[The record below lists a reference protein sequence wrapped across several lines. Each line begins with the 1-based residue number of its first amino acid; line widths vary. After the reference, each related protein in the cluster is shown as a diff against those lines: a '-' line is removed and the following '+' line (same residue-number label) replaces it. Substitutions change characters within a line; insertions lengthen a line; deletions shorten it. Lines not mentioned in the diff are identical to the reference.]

1 MPNAFNKIIET
12 TETGIPVLYEDNHLL
27 VVVKPACVPVQADES
42 GDPALLDLCKEYIKK
57 KYNKPGNVF
66 LGLVHR
72 LDRPVSGVIVFARTS
87 KAASRLSNQFRKH
100 DTKKS
105 YLALCEGSLKKQ
117 ATLIDYLERKERHSF
132 VSTKAK
138 GKQAELS
145 YHLLKSEKNINMIEI
160 DLKTGRHHQIRV
172 QFSSRGNSL
181 LGDFRYGS
189 KVKFPNKSIAL
200 HSHQLTIFHP
210 TSKKELTF
218 TAEPPLNWPI
228 H

>member
-1 MPNAFNKIIET
+1 MTIYNKIIEFT
-12 TETGIPVLYEDNHLL
+12 DTGVPVLYEDNHLL

-42 GDPALLDLCKEYIKK
+42 GDPALLDLCKDYIKK

-87 KAASRLSNQFRKH
+87 KAASRLSDQFRKH

-117 ATLIDYLERKERHSF
+117 ATLIDYLERRERNSF

-145 YHLLKSEKNINMIEI
+145 YRVLKSEKNVNMVEI

-189 KVKFPNKSIAL
+189 KIKFPNKSIAL
-200 HSHQLTIFHP
+200 HSHKLTIFHP
-210 TSKKELTF
+210 TSKEELTF
-218 TAEPPLNWPI
+218 TAEPPTNWPI
-228 H
+228 R